1 MPGSPVKRAR
11 REALEQAARSAPAQ
25 TLDVPAAEVALE
37 AAAATALLRNDG
49 DAYQSL
55 ADLGH
60 DTKKMP
66 VPEIRRLALTVFNHD
81 VMRRLQNDLG
91 DLTKQKHKLIARQ
104 VRIARWGSNN
114 DATRAFQ
121 QLARVAGWFAPMKVD
136 VNSKV
141 VNIHTIMENP
151 ALLSEALAQFAHEPG
166 GATAMASEVHE
177 RLAIE
182 AVTIEGEMMDGDDD
196 E

>member
-1 MPGSPVKRAR
+1 MPGSPIKRAR
-11 REALEQAARSAPAQ
+11 REALGLERPAPKPSQ
-25 TLDVPAAEVALE
+25 TLDVPVAEVALE
-37 AAAATALLRNDG
+37 AAAATALLRNGG

-55 ADLGH
+55 EDLGH
-60 DTKKMP
+60 DTKKLDTP
-66 VPEIRRLALTVFNHD
+66 SVRRLALKVFNVD

-91 DLTKQKHKLIARQ
+91 DLTKQKQKLIARQ
-104 VRIARWGSNN
+104 VRIARWGANT

-121 QLARVAGWFAPMKVD
+121 QLARVAGWFAPTKVD

-151 ALLSEALAQFAHEPG
+151 EMLTEALKQFGHEPG
-166 GATAMASEVHE
+166 DATAMASEAHE

-182 AVTIEGEMMDGDDD
+182 AVTYENEDGDDD
-196 E
+196 DE

>member
-1 MPGSPVKRAR
+1 M
-11 REALEQAARSAPAQ
+11 
-25 TLDVPAAEVALE
+25 DVP
-37 AAAATALLRNDG
+37 N
-49 DAYQSL
+49 
-55 ADLGH
+55 
-60 DTKKMP
+60 
-66 VPEIRRLALTVFNHD
+66 IRRLAIKVFNAD

-91 DLTKQKHKLIARQ
+91 DLSKQKQKLIARQ
-104 VRIARWGSNN
+104 VRIARWGGNN
-114 DATRAFQ
+114 GATRAFQ

-151 ALLSEALAQFAHEPG
+151 ALLSEALAQFSHEPG
-166 GATAMASEVHE
+166 GATAMASEAHE

-182 AVTIEGEMMDGDDD
+182 AVTFEGELSEDGDND